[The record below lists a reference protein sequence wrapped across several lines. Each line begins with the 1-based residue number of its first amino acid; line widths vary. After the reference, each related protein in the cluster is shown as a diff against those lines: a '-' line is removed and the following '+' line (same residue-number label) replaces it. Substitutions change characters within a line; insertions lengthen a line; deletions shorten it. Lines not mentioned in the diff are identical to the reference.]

1 MGVEFFSCCACEETY
16 PDCGY
21 YFSCDCGQSYCGNM
35 CGEWKIDEKGN
46 NTCKICRKEYQVEW
60 VLLNFLLEKFNLSR
74 EEITKMYFGSIGE
87 K

>member
-1 MGVEFFSCCACEETY
+1 V
-16 PDCGY
+16 
-21 YFSCDCGQSYCGNM
+21 

-74 EEITKMYFGSIGE
+74 EEVTKMYFGSIGE